1 MVARCLLKRKYKTE
15 KQHGRYQQ
23 LFISILNNQMP
34 EGKTANQLFNE
45 EENLKDKEQSLPTQL
60 TFELKGSVAIC
71 SL

>member
-1 MVARCLLKRKYKTE
+1 
-15 KQHGRYQQ
+15 
-23 LFISILNNQMP
+23 MP
-34 EGKTANQLFNE
+34 EGKTAKQLFNE